1 MNLHAGLHHLS
12 LPSYSLPVRAS
23 WVVFWSTKSQGSLSI
38 WGLSILP
45 GMMARGLCVFIKA
58 YRAAHQQ
65 ARILRQ
71 SIASFQKSK
80 LDYKICSQIR
90 VKKLAFPSDYIPHS
104 TWSSNPSF
112 PLPHSAPTP
121 CPPLLTKSG
130 ICLPLWLRTDYS
142 LNWEQLTNTLISRRK
157 TNLLQ
162 SSDHLPDW
170 ELPLISH
177 YILSVL
183 ILLHFAFSSYFF

>member
-1 MNLHAGLHHLS
+1 M
-12 LPSYSLPVRAS
+12 YSLKLTELHTSRLEFYGRVSLLFRKVS
-23 WVVFWSTKSQGSLSI
+23 WTTRSVVKS
-38 WGLSILP
+38 
-45 GMMARGLCVFIKA
+45 
-58 YRAAHQQ
+58 
-65 ARILRQ
+65 
-71 SIASFQKSK
+71 
-80 LDYKICSQIR
+80 R

-104 TWSSNPSF
+104 ISSSNRSF

-130 ICLPLWLRTDYS
+130 ICLPLSLRTDYS

-177 YILSVL
+177 YILNVL